1 MMTTKHCRM
10 RFKKAGE
17 CGVPVAVHAEDKALL
32 KKTEGELRGA
42 NRQDPAAFLEA
53 HSELVETTAVERLL
67 RLTSKVDLHL
77 HFCHLTN
84 EESLNAVVEG
94 KKSGRAVTCEV
105 TPQHLLL
112 STVDFER
119 QGSLLVMLPP
129 LRSESS
135 VEALW
140 KGVSEG
146 WIDILGSDH
155 APHTLGEKSAVN
167 VWDVKVGVPGLETT
181 LSAYVDD
188 GEKEQVIVGSCHS
201 AAC

>member
-1 MMTTKHCRM
+1 M
-10 RFKKAGE
+10 
-17 CGVPVAVHAEDKALL
+17 
-32 KKTEGELRGA
+32 
-42 NRQDPAAFLEA
+42 
-53 HSELVETTAVERLL
+53 
-67 RLTSKVDLHL
+67 
-77 HFCHLTN
+77 
-84 EESLNAVVEG
+84 
-94 KKSGRAVTCEV
+94 

-181 LSAYVDD
+181 LSLMLTMVRKNRLSLARVIQLLAERPAEVFNLRDR
-188 GEKEQVIVGSCHS
+188 GRLEQGKKRIWWL
-201 AAC
+201 